1 VVYVM
6 SFLALFLF
14 ADKLVAQHE
23 ICHDPNL
30 RLHQLEY
37 ENSSGE
43 LAITTFY
50 YNENELME
58 KAIWECKD
66 GSRTSNNIYRY
77 NDKDQMISAYR
88 EFSDGLTSYENF
100 LYDEN
105 DKKIHET
112 FLRSDGVSG
121 TADYIYDKKGR
132 CERVSCNRYKGWI
145 SGDIIYKK
153 NKQGPVQEAE
163 IIRNNE
169 VIANIVFEYDEND
182 NLIKDIWTF
191 EGGFTQTFIYKYM
204 NREK

>member
-1 VVYVM
+1 M